1 MVVLQ
6 EAIESVCAYFG
17 VSSMQLLV
25 EHLINGVLERSTT
38 GRKKVGHLLGLLLKR
53 NILLRK
59 QFEAGLKSVLQIA
72 DVLLVDI
79 PKIWDYLGELIG
91 NFSFV
96 VATNTLKNPLA
107 IIGNGS
113 VTNYQLGATSE
124 AVALLLLTWVVGRAF
139 ASNEVV
145 LYRIYRLCVMLPVST

>member
-91 NFSFV
+91 NFLFV
-96 VATNTLKNPLA
+96 VATNTLKIFWLSLVMA
-107 IIGNGS
+107 
-113 VTNYQLGATSE
+113 QLQTISSE
-124 AVALLLLTWVVGRAF
+124 LLVKQLHCC
-139 ASNEVV
+139 S
-145 LYRIYRLCVMLPVST
+145 